1 MMKKYLLLFLFLTEL
16 LSASQIEYELKIY
29 QTIFQALFPGK
40 NVVYVWS
47 DSQTTNRIFTKTK
60 DIQLVTAPAQADIL
74 LLGTGEN
81 ASNLNGLKFATN
93 YKTFKKYKKSL
104 IGGFYWQ
111 KGRPNIIFI
120 KRNLEKYHITLP
132 KSMSEYIE
140 DY

>member
-1 MMKKYLLLFLFLTEL
+1 MKKYFLLFLFLSEL
-16 LSASQIEYELKIY
+16 LSASQTEYELKIY
-29 QTIFQALFPGK
+29 QAIFQALFPNK
-40 NVVYVWS
+40 NVIHVWS
-47 DSQTTNRIFTKTK
+47 DSQTTNRVFTKTRN
-60 DIQLVTAPAQADIL
+60 IQLVTAPAQADIL

-81 ASNLNGLKFATN
+81 ATNLNGLKFATN
-93 YKTFKKYKKSL
+93 YKTFKKYKRSL

-140 DY
+140 NY